1 MTLYYSLVFSLLVIQ
16 MALFCLLVMPLP
28 KRLRRRMF
36 SFISTSTIIAKIRYG
51 SKVCLKL
58 LNIRNLRLADV
69 LIKITFIFIL
79 VLFFDSVNRVFRA
92 ADDAKPGAGGALR
105 DVYRSDIQARKFYSQ
120 RNMYLCGFTL
130 FLSLIIDRVY
140 GLTLQVFKYE
150 DMVNAMKE
158 MRNDETRS
166 KALIDEITELK
177 QRIIDK
183 DREYSELSERY
194 SKETRTG
201 EDKKNM

>member
-1 MTLYYSLVFSLLVIQ
+1 MLVFSLLVIQ

-51 SKVCLKL
+51 SKV
-58 LNIRNLRLADV
+58 LADV

>member
-1 MTLYYSLVFSLLVIQ
+1 MLTASVFSILVVQ

-36 SFISTSTIIAKIRYG
+36 SFISTSAIIAKIRYV
-51 SKVCLKL
+51 SKVCLYSQKQL
-58 LNIRNLRLADV
+58 LTDILV
-69 LIKITFIFIL
+69 KITFIFIL

-92 ADDAKPGAGGALR
+92 ADDAKLRSGGTLR

-158 MRNDETRS
+158 MKNDDTKS
-166 KALIDEITELK
+166 KALVDEITELK
-177 QRIIDK
+177 QRIVDK

-194 SKETRTG
+194 SRETRTG
-201 EDKKNM
+201 ENKKNM